1 MATTATDERLE
12 TARRAGGH
20 RLTSQRLVL
29 PRVLAD
35 LGRHASAEEIARAS
49 AERLPGLSLPTV
61 YATLDLFE
69 DLGLV
74 RRVDAGGPAALFDP
88 RTEPHAHFSCRRCGA
103 VADLD
108 VAIDAREAE
117 AAARAT
123 GAEPAQVDVGV
134 RGGCAACRPAR
145 GRRGWTW
152 VAAASAPPAAPP
164 EPRRL
169 SAATARTAPPRPG
182 WPRA

>member
-1 MATTATDERLE
+1 MATTAIDERLE
-12 TARRAGGH
+12 TALRAGGH

-29 PRVLAD
+29 HAVLAD

-88 RTEPHAHFSCRRCGA
+88 RTEPHAHFACRSCGA
-103 VADLD
+103 VSDLEAA
-108 VAIDAREAE
+108 VDARA
-117 AAARAT
+117 AQVAARAT
-123 GAEPAQVDVGV
+123 GAEPDHVEVV
-134 RGGCAACRPAR
+134 LRGLCGACR
-145 GRRGWTW
+145 
-152 VAAASAPPAAPP
+152 AS
-164 EPRRL
+164 
-169 SAATARTAPPRPG
+169 
-182 WPRA
+182 